1 MGRETGARR
10 KQLALLAAILGS
22 GVGSLDGTIVNV
34 ALPTIQRSLGG
45 GLAGEQWIANGYLLT
60 LGSLILVGGSLE
72 DIFGARRIFSLGV
85 GGFGAISV
93 LCALAP
99 SIGALVAFRALQGVA
114 GAMLIPSS
122 LALIVATFPEAERGA
137 AVGTWTAFTTV
148 AVVIGPLLGG
158 GLLAAG
164 SWRLIFYVNI
174 PFVLICLAL
183 IRVAVPPVGGVRRRR
198 RIDFAGA
205 LACVLGLAGI
215 VFALIEQPRFGWT
228 SPAVV
233 IPLAGGITAL
243 VAFVFIERASAD
255 PMLPFG
261 LFRRT
266 NFTATN
272 VETFVIYAGLGV
284 LLFFLILFLQQVAG
298 YSPLASGLSTL
309 PVTVIL
315 FLASRPVGALASKHG
330 PRLFMSAG
338 PLLGAGGLLLLLR
351 VGAHASYPTTVLPA
365 IVVFG
370 AGLALTVAPLTAT
383 VLACVSESEA
393 GIASAINNA
402 VARVASLVATAA
414 TGSVLAAHFAS
425 ELDSRLHGVPLN
437 APARSAVLAAKH
449 LALGHPP
456 LHGLAPAAADTIS
469 RAATAASVSSFHLA
483 VAIAAALLGIGG
495 VIGGAAIR
503 DPQLVGSPAQR
514 GAVAPGDASSSE

>member
-122 LALIVATFPEAERGA
+122 LALIVATFPEAKRGA

-338 PLLGAGGLLLLLR
+338 PLLGAG
-351 VGAHASYPTTVLPA
+351 
-365 IVVFG
+365 
-370 AGLALTVAPLTAT
+370 LALTVAPLTAT